1 MNNFFIL
8 HILRPLSL
16 EKNWSMSSSKSQI
29 TNNAKKGR
37 VETVVLRRTA
47 VDLTPLYKIWL
58 INEKNKIL

>member
-1 MNNFFIL
+1 
-8 HILRPLSL
+8 
-16 EKNWSMSSSKSQI
+16 MSSSKSQI